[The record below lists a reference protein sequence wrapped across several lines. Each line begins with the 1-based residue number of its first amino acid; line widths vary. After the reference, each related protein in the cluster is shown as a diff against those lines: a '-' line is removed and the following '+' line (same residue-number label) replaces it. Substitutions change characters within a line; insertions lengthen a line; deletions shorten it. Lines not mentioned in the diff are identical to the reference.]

1 MTNPLFSIL
10 KLSEKYLELAKQRL
24 SDHPEIIRLLEK
36 KGLKRKTIATLPIG
50 LTEDLEVFFP
60 LYAWDTENSFEP
72 IGAIVYNEF
81 LLNGVTHLFSR
92 SRWAFLGFKHPVKT
106 RDVILA
112 RDPFEFACIWQEWYD
127 DVWLIPDNRCIPYST
142 KNWNQLIFTNHTQS
156 DIIAYRWFF
165 ISSYGMDESYVEWDI
180 SKLTP
185 EAISNSD
192 SSIMI
197 FSNPF
202 MLVNKLCFII
212 KRSGFLSIL
221 DSSGELYPIRYN
233 KFKGTAT
240 FVHPTQWVVEC
251 MMTAIYGSQSLFP
264 ISTYDTYHKLY
275 TYLKSKLFFLTR
287 DQLMIFTSFIMY
299 QWIAPHC
306 ELRFHLQV
314 FSYQDQWITHI
325 YNVLL
330 ELTPRWLKN
339 VWDKEISSILHESI
353 AHEDAM
359 VGAPHIFIGRPV
371 TTSRGA
377 WGLPLIIDAMNGNDH
392 NNFPYRNNIKS
403 VWLRD
408 MLFNFALAYKPSI
421 EDQAAKYNHLIPF
434 SMILWQVY
442 KDYYGRKQKVIAE
455 VFSKGKNWIR
465 NNYDRPYI
473 TQANFFETW
482 KKAPPLSKRSKTIA
496 KLNDT
501 KQNESTQE
509 KSPSEDEDGC
519 N

>member
-1 MTNPLFSIL
+1 MTKWSFSIL
-10 KLSEKYLELAKQRL
+10 NLSEKSLELAKLRL
-24 SDHPEIIRLLEK
+24 SDHPEIIRQLEK

-60 LYAWDTENSFEP
+60 LYAWDTESSFEP

-81 LLNGVTHLFSR
+81 LLNGVVHIFSR
-92 SRWAFLGFKHPVKT
+92 NRWAFLGFKLPVKT
-106 RDVILA
+106 RDAILA

-127 DVWLIPDNRCIPYST
+127 DVWLIPDNRCIPYSA
-142 KNWNQLIFTNHTQS
+142 KNWNQLIFTNHTQD
-156 DIIAYRWFF
+156 DILAYRGFF
-165 ISSYGMDESYVEWDI
+165 ISSYGMEEPYVEWDL
-180 SKLTP
+180 SKLVP

-192 SSIMI
+192 YSIMA

-202 MLVNKLCFII
+202 MLVNKICFII
-212 KRSGFLSIL
+212 KRSGIISIL
-221 DSSGELYPIRYN
+221 DSTGELYVVRYN
-233 KFKGTAT
+233 KFKGVWS
-240 FVHPTQWVVEC
+240 FIHPTQWIVEC
-251 MMTAIYGSQSLFP
+251 AMTAIHGSQSLCP

-287 DQLMIFTSFIMY
+287 DQLMIITAFIMY

-306 ELRFHLQV
+306 DLRFHLQI
-314 FSYQDQWITHI
+314 FSYQDQWLTHI

-330 ELTPRWLKN
+330 DLTPRGLKN
-339 VWDKEISSILHESI
+339 MWDKEVSSILHESV
-353 AHEDAM
+353 AQEDAM
-359 VGAPHIFIGRPV
+359 VGAPQIFIGRPIR
-371 TTSRGA
+371 TSRGA

-392 NNFPYRNNIKS
+392 NNFPYRHNIKS

-408 MLFNFALAYKPSI
+408 MLFNFALAYQPSI

-482 KKAPPLSKRSKTIA
+482 KKAPPLSRRSKTTA

-509 KSPSEDEDGC
+509 KSPSDEDDGC

>member
-1 MTNPLFSIL
+1 MTKWSFSIL
-10 KLSEKYLELAKQRL
+10 NLSEKSLELAKRRL
-24 SDHPEIIRLLEK
+24 SDHPEIIRQFEK
-36 KGLKRKTIATLPIG
+36 KGIKRKTIAALPIG

-60 LYAWDTENSFEP
+60 LYAWDKEDSFEP

-81 LLNGVTHLFSR
+81 LLNGVVHLVAR
-92 SRWAFLGFKHPVKT
+92 SRWAFLGFKHPVRT

-142 KNWNQLIFTNHTQS
+142 KNWNQLIFTNHTQD
-156 DIIAYRWFF
+156 DILAYRGYF
-165 ISSYGMDESYVEWDI
+165 ISSYGMEEPYVEWDL
-180 SKLTP
+180 STLVP
-185 EAISNSD
+185 EALSNSD
-192 SSIMI
+192 SNLI

-202 MLVNKLCFII
+202 MLVNRLCFVI
-212 KRSGFLSIL
+212 KRSGMLSVL
-221 DSSGELYPIRYN
+221 DSSGELYPVRFN
-233 KFKGTAT
+233 KYKGIGN
-240 FVHPTQWVVEC
+240 FIHPIHWSVDC
-251 MMTAIYGSQSLFP
+251 AITAISGNQSFSP
-264 ISTYDTYHKLY
+264 IGTYETYHKLY

-287 DQLMIFTSFIMY
+287 DQLMIFTAFIMY

-306 ELRFHLQV
+306 TLKFHLQV

-325 YNVLL
+325 YNTLL
-330 ELTPRWLKN
+330 ELTPRWMRN
-339 VWDKEISSILHESI
+339 MWDKEVSSIVHESV

-359 VGAPHIFIGRPV
+359 VGAPHIFIGRPIR
-371 TTSRGA
+371 TSRGA

-392 NNFPYRNNIKS
+392 NNYPYRHNTKS
-403 VWLRD
+403 IWLRD
-408 MLFNFALAYKPSI
+408 MLFNFALAYQPSI

-442 KDYYGRKQKVIAE
+442 KDYYGRKQKVIADI
-455 VFSKGKNWIR
+455 FSKGKNWIR

-501 KQNESTQE
+501 SQSASTQE
-509 KSPSEDEDGC
+509 KSQLEDEDGC